1 MRAVWAIALGAA
13 AGIGLAVWLAGQDP
27 ASPSGSRAGKSP
39 SADGQSADALPGLY
53 RWRDDQGV
61 LQITD
66 KPPRGRPYERIS
78 REGDRAIAVD
88 GQRQDD

>member
-13 AGIGLAVWLAGQDP
+13 VGIGLAVWLAGQDEKP
-27 ASPSGSRAGKSP
+27 RAGQAAGKP
-39 SADGQSADALPGLY
+39 HAADGQGADALPGLY
-53 RWRDDQGV
+53 RWRDDNGV

-66 KPPRGRPYERIS
+66 KPPRGRPYERVS

-88 GQRQDD
+88 GQRQGD

>member
-1 MRAVWAIALGAA
+1 MRAIWAILLGAA
-13 AGIGLAVWLAGQDP
+13 AGVGLAVWLAGHEKP
-27 ASPSGSRAGKSP
+27 APVGAAAGKHRS
-39 SADGQSADALPGLY
+39 GGEQSEDALPGLY

-88 GQRQDD
+88 GQRQGD